1 MERFLEIKDTFV
13 VRYPVTCE
21 DIEPDYSLKLTAA
34 AAYFQDTVASF
45 MTTRYIAAFDMIK
58 EGIIWVV
65 SDITYKSGE
74 KDAMWRNVVTSEVE
88 LTELTA
94 FRAYFDYTLK
104 GDDGSVF
111 ATGTGIW
118 SPVSLET
125 GRPVAI
131 SSFCEIR
138 ESSDDA
144 SPVKHV
150 KLRYIP
156 TGEHVLET
164 SYPVTFSDIDFNK
177 HMCNRA
183 YLDFSLRGLPE
194 EFKDTHIVK
203 EYMIKFVRQTYLA
216 DTVTCKYYR
225 SEDND
230 KLYLVRLLNSKEEEV
245 CLIQVE
251 WTPSAKEEIDFS
263 ETVQR

>member
-1 MERFLEIKDTFV
+1 MERFLKIKDTFV

-21 DIEPDYSLKLTAA
+21 DIEPDYSMKLTAA

-58 EGIIWVV
+58 EDIIWVV
-65 SDITYKSGE
+65 SDITFKAGE
-74 KDAMWRNVVTSEVE
+74 KKAMWRNVVTSEVE

-94 FRAYFDYTLK
+94 FRAYFDYKLK
-104 GDDGSVF
+104 SDDGSVY

-118 SPVSLET
+118 SPVNLAT
-125 GRPVAI
+125 GRPAAI

-138 ESSDDA
+138 ELADDA
-144 SPVKHV
+144 SSIKHG

-156 TGEHVLET
+156 AGEQILET

-183 YLDFSLRGLPE
+183 YLDFALRGLPE
-194 EFKDTHIVK
+194 EFKDAHTVK

-216 DTVTCKYYR
+216 DTVTCRYYR
-225 SEDND
+225 SPGNDN
-230 KLYLVRLLNSKEEEV
+230 LYLVRLLNAKDEEV

-251 WTPSAKEEIDFS
+251 WTASAKEEIDFS